1 MQRAFRRSPNRR
13 RSGGKDRDPERPI
26 EDGSFN
32 FTPEAQ
38 QQYEETLT
46 RTRTRNRI
54 HAQHENLNVHTN
66 TNNVNV
72 NTNVNVNAADNSH
85 SNSFFRSSALA
96 RTSKVTVKGRDK
108 DKDKKSKSKSSKSK
122 RRTRRGKSSRASS
135 GGLHAQDG
143 ERARDSENGS
153 DGDNDTNDNFTSFAH
168 MRYAFSS
175 EHDDNNDNDNDNK
188 NNNNAYPT
196 KEGMFRRRSKKS
208 HRASKSVSVSASAS
222 ASMDGG
228 LSLAS
233 SADLDSDSYGTDGDL
248 YAYTDEDATDND
260 NDTDG
265 NYTDGNDTGND
276 TDNGSLKSKS
286 SLGSLKI
293 SRMNHSKRREF
304 IKSHLRAER
313 EKEKKLERELVAK
326 EMELRKQKHNQTQNQ
341 KHNQQQ
347 NVSLN
352 TPPAATILPSKLDR
366 IGMGMDMGMGMG
378 SSETDAGFQFP
389 TTGDPWAPNM
399 SLNENDEHDKD
410 DGFGFEFPSDPFA
423 AFDADM
429 NMDLD
434 GNNNS
439 NTIGRRDGGTRSA
452 FVDVQVEK
460 VEKFDTHSP
469 RGRQR
474 SNSQSSLNKRIFGF
488 SPLRNGSA
496 NANVNFDSAGNFDTS
511 ARTRTQ
517 NNRNSNAN
525 VNSKKSTNTS
535 TSTRLVIDGRSVKDS
550 RMDTNQGGDMGVEI
564 ELQTQIKEQK
574 PLMRLPSRKGAGVSS
589 AGAGVGGVVKGAPS
603 NSSFQSISQG
613 ANSKSNSIV
622 HTKMNM
628 NKNNNKNG
636 SGTSIP
642 APVPV
647 INSVPP
653 PPLDDMTVSGESS
666 EVAVAS
672 SPGTATYDNSTI
684 GTSRVESIA
693 QRWKLRSP
701 LALRKSFSK
710 GEGEGNKG
718 TNLNANANATATTN
732 ANKGQAVNDN
742 SAPIPGTPSPKK
754 PSFLDR
760 KSPLMNRPV
769 RNIHVPF
776 SIPTTHSNA
785 SIDDNAQD
793 HLPTSPTDEREVDL
807 DLNNTVNATATSTDK
822 RKLMDSN
829 KSLAKGTPGSKGSVL
844 GTDAEARNLPLDHI
858 GDFLKFSEDERLEAY
873 CDLFGMAAETLKDV
887 DAKRETIDQMGKQV
901 DVLIG
906 RVSEME
912 HDKDGWKLNVA
923 SKEKELKRL
932 KTLMKLQA
940 QGSVSSSGVQD
951 SEAMDM
957 LKTELESKDVIIDA
971 LQRSLEEIRKQE
983 KDFDRQRYGEV
994 RLSTSVSS
1002 PTLGAGT
1009 STYSE
1014 EQVQKIR
1021 LEHQEELKKI
1031 QVETEGKMKDQSTL
1045 IHEQKIMIREARGDI
1060 QERNRTI
1067 DDLRTDITSRDATIS
1082 KLKTKGT
1089 RSIDE
1094 GVQAELEKTKE
1105 MLKNQRSEHDRE
1117 IKKLMNEKEEL
1128 ARRNVE
1134 VERTA
1139 NGTDSISE
1147 AHHTTSDS
1155 VDMMDESSDIA
1166 PKASNPSTASATNR
1180 TIDINIPV
1188 GTVRAKVALAAS
1200 RAIKNTA
1207 KGAQQ
1212 SYLQLKTKEHQDI
1225 PVKRS
1230 LATFNGSAIPGS
1242 VTGRWKESNVHK
1254 GVSEE
1259 EHEKVL
1265 SQLREHIII
1274 IEQLK
1279 SDQKVEINKLIAEKT
1294 ECEHYLDELK
1304 DTHKL
1309 KLGKLSGEKIE
1320 LEHRL
1325 IEIEAFHKEEVDR
1338 IMEEKSELKLRL
1350 KELEGKTQGL
1360 DIETLLAEK
1369 MDLEKKAAS
1378 VEANLG
1384 QRLKEIE
1391 AAHEDEM
1398 DRIMAEKA
1406 DHIAR
1411 LEELENKSK
1420 GLDIETLLAEKM
1432 DLEEKVITLQ
1442 KHFES
1447 SRDPIS
1453 FTKVSKDDEN
1463 KFAEVEAGYTAE
1475 IEGLIAEKKE
1485 LEHRMEMLESCH
1497 DDEIKILQAEQSDYK
1512 RQLEDL
1518 DKAHKDELVGMA
1530 ATKRSYE
1537 RHISDLEQE
1546 LSDLNEEVNNAKA
1559 QTQISQ
1565 VGEAT
1570 CEAEEEAGANGKS
1583 TVEEFEFIRK
1593 HNRQLRSKL
1602 DLLENELDT
1611 VGGLLEETIMSIKEK
1626 DDEIEALR
1634 DNPNGSRGVM
1644 GMLGGAAPKPILN
1657 SSQYTDEEIK
1667 QLERI
1672 CKLHQLTIT
1681 RQRSQGK
1688 EMFRQ
1693 LKETKVLLKQYQ
1705 TEAKENEEKAKVL
1718 ENQFV
1723 ELNKMME
1730 ENPSQNPIMSTES
1743 GDAKLGS
1750 SIIKIDAAYV
1760 SSLKEKTV
1768 ELQNQI
1774 KILRQRNEKMKNK
1787 SDIALVLREQVD
1799 ELSLSLEAKTMEC
1812 RNLEEAY
1819 ESNRTAGKSSSSAN
1833 GNGSGF
1839 SYDDDLTAEELREIV
1854 SKKDF
1859 MIKKLRNKISTLEE
1873 SMKTAGPRGA
1883 IINLRKV
1890 TVLQEMQ
1897 DAILRRLNILINRME
1912 DDRET
1917 DLELENEFMSPS
1929 RSFLISMSDKLSL
1942 LHDYQKISLH
1952 LLESKLSNEIESLKS
1967 GGKPVEMD
1975 KEIEARFERT
1985 LETIKKSEIDVE
1997 SQLEQFSAELEH
2009 HNIKLSAKNGVIVTL
2024 LTKDRERQR
2033 TIESFGSDLK
2043 VYKGLDQFKNINEGI
2058 MIRFKECAKLEKELE
2073 DKDMIIQ
2080 RLNNV
2085 IEEYR
2090 YEHQ

>member
-1 MQRAFRRSPNRR
+1 M
-13 RSGGKDRDPERPI
+13 
-26 EDGSFN
+26 
-32 FTPEAQ
+32 
-38 QQYEETLT
+38 
-46 RTRTRNRI
+46 
-54 HAQHENLNVHTN
+54 
-66 TNNVNV
+66 
-72 NTNVNVNAADNSH
+72 
-85 SNSFFRSSALA
+85 
-96 RTSKVTVKGRDK
+96 TVKGRDKDK

-122 RRTRRGKSSRASS
+122 QRTRRGRSSRASS

-175 EHDDNNDNDNDNK
+175 EHDDNNDNDNDHKNK
-188 NNNNAYPT
+188 NNEYPIRG
-196 KEGMFRRRSKKS
+196 GMFRRRSKKS
-208 HRASKSVSVSASAS
+208 HRASHSAS
-222 ASMDGG
+222 ASMDG

-248 YAYTDEDATDND
+248 YAYTDEDATDYDND

-326 EMELRKQKHNQTQNQ
+326 EMELRKQKHNQTQHQKQTQNQ
-341 KHNQQQ
+341 KQTQQQ

-366 IGMGMDMGMGMG
+366 IGMGMDMGMDIGMG

-399 SLNENDEHDKD
+399 SLNENDEHDND

-434 GNNNS
+434 LDLDGTNNS
-439 NTIGRRDGGTRSA
+439 NTIGRRDGVGTRSA
-452 FVDVQVEK
+452 FVDVQ

-488 SPLRNGSA
+488 SPVRNGST

-511 ARTRTQ
+511 AHIRTRTQ
-517 NNRNSNAN
+517 NNRNAN
-525 VNSKKSTNTS
+525 VNSKKSTN

-550 RMDTNQGGDMGVEI
+550 RMDTNQGDDMGVEI

-589 AGAGVGGVVKGAPS
+589 AGAGVGGVVKGASS
-603 NSSFQSISQG
+603 NSPFQPISQG

-622 HTKMNM
+622 HTKTNM
-628 NKNNNKNG
+628 NKNG

-701 LALRKSFSK
+701 LALRKSLSK

-718 TNLNANANATATTN
+718 TNLNANATATTN
-732 ANKGQAVNDN
+732 ANKGRTVNDT
-742 SAPIPGTPSPKK
+742 SAPIPGTPSPPK

-822 RKLMDSN
+822 RKLMDRN

-912 HDKDGWKLNVA
+912 DDKDGWKLNIA

-983 KDFDRQRYGEV
+983 KDSDRQRHGEV

-1002 PTLGAGT
+1002 PTLGAGP

-1014 EQVQKIR
+1014 EQVRQIR

-1045 IHEQKIMIREARGDI
+1045 IHEQKVMIREARGDI

-1089 RSIDE
+1089 RSIDD

-1155 VDMMDESSDIA
+1155 VDMMDESSDVA
-1166 PKASNPSTASATNR
+1166 SKASNPSTASASNR

-1212 SYLQLKTKEHQDI
+1212 SYLQLKTKEHQDV

-1242 VTGRWKESNVHK
+1242 VTGRWKESNIHK

-1265 SQLREHIII
+1265 SQLREHMII

-1338 IMEEKSELKLRL
+1338 IMEEKSEVKLLL
-1350 KELEGKTQGL
+1350 KELEGRTQGL

-1378 VEANLG
+1378 MEANLG

-1391 AAHEDEM
+1391 AAHEVEM

-1442 KHFES
+1442 KQFES

-1475 IEGLIAEKKE
+1475 IEGLIVEKKE

-1518 DKAHKDELVGMA
+1518 DKAHKDELAGMA

-1570 CEAEEEAGANGKS
+1570 CEAEEEIGANGKS

-1644 GMLGGAAPKPILN
+1644 GMLGGAAAPKPILN

-1693 LKETKVLLKQYQ
+1693 LKEAKVLLKQYQ
-1705 TEAKENEEKAKVL
+1705 TEAKENEEKVKIL

-1730 ENPSQNPIMSTES
+1730 ENPSQNPIMSTDS

-1774 KILRQRNEKMKNK
+1774 KILRQRNEKMQNK

-1839 SYDDDLTAEELREIV
+1839 SLDGDLTAEELREIV

-1917 DLELENEFMSPS
+1917 DVELENEFMSPS

-1985 LETIKKSEIDVE
+1985 IKTIKKSETDVE